1 MAFTQ
6 IPWYNLQW
14 FLLLKYKQQLN
25 THHTIMTLP
34 FSTTWPKHMKDLAG
48 QPNYFQYK
56 ILKGLLHDGIIDT
69 DHYEDLYQELVGIN
83 YGATE
88 TYDCDPKLHTL
99 RTDPKNR
106 WKADMPIHFVIHNR
120 TKNRFQFAPIT
131 KCVSVQKV
139 VIKWNCLNESFYS
152 PLDSMN
158 KVKHILLDGNSVS
171 LQIDNKR
178 LNIGEISNLATND
191 GFPSLEAFF
200 DYFNTDFEGKI
211 IHWTDRKY

>member
-1 MAFTQ
+1 MACTQ

-48 QPNYFQYK
+48 QPNYFPYK
-56 ILKGLLHDGIIDT
+56 ILEGLFLDDIIDY
-69 DHYEDLYQELVGIN
+69 DFYQDFTNNKAIHKNLFVK
-83 YGATE
+83 
-88 TYDCDPKLHTL
+88 PKFHTL

>member
-1 MAFTQ
+1 
-6 IPWYNLQW
+6 
-14 FLLLKYKQQLN
+14 
-25 THHTIMTLP
+25 
-34 FSTTWPKHMKDLAG
+34 MKDLAG
-48 QPNYFQYK
+48 QPNYFPYK
-56 ILKGLLHDGIIDT
+56 ILVGLFLDDIIDY
-69 DHYEDLYQELVGIN
+69 DFYQDFTNNKAIHKNLFVK
-83 YGATE
+83 
-88 TYDCDPKLHTL
+88 PKFHTL
-99 RTDPKNR
+99 RTDSKNR

>member
-1 MAFTQ
+1 MAYTQ

-99 RTDPKNR
+99 RTDPKNL
-106 WKADMPIHFVIHNR
+106 WKAGMPIHFVIHNR
-120 TKNRFQFAPIT
+120 TKRRFQFAPIT
-131 KCVSVQKV
+131 KCVSVQK
-139 VIKWNCLNESFYS
+139 IQIIRISDK
-152 PLDSMN
+152 N
-158 KVKHILLDGNSVS
+158 KVHSPVL
-171 LQIDNKR
+171 IDNEVM
-178 LNIGEISNLATND
+178 NISTVLKIATND